1 MNPWVCASL
10 IAIAGSIGGVVN
22 ALLTDNGFVMPTR
35 RSHVLCPGF
44 ISNVLVGAFAAF
56 SSWAFYGSGAS
67 VELTQMSQRAQIS
80 LRFSALAGAF
90 LVGVAGARWIT
101 NEADKMLLRESIK
114 KAAEK
119 KIPAEDCEELLNAS
133 PRQVLEA
140 FERA

>member
-1 MNPWVCASL
+1 
-10 IAIAGSIGGVVN
+10 
-22 ALLTDNGFVMPTR
+22 
-35 RSHVLCPGF
+35 
-44 ISNVLVGAFAAF
+44 
-56 SSWAFYGSGAS
+56 
-67 VELTQMSQRAQIS
+67 MSQRAQIR